1 LLSSELIDAAVHMQ
15 AGTTRKPGS
24 LALCEREGQE
34 IVGEK
39 PRRLGTRTG
48 RPKKLRN
55 VVPDYPERPKGTTV
69 RVGGAWVGEVLID
82 ANGKVAHVWTTRE
95 LKFTPPFPSFNQAIV
110 DAIRQWEFEPLRV
123 DKRPVPVC
131 MAVSININWS

>member
-1 LLSSELIDAAVHMQ
+1 MKPATLATVTFLALLSSELIDAAVHMQ

-39 PRRLGTRTG
+39 PRRRGTRTG

-55 VVPDYPERPKGTTV
+55 VVPDYPERPQGTTV

-82 ANGKVAHVWTTRE
+82 ANGG
-95 LKFTPPFPSFNQAIV
+95 
-110 DAIRQWEFEPLRV
+110 
-123 DKRPVPVC
+123 
-131 MAVSININWS
+131 VSGFSCVGRRFIARLTVRFVRRSSVVLLHS